1 MSNRNNRMVARRYA
15 QAYYNIFGHELT
27 FAYFEALL
35 KAEQFIHEHKEII
48 SWLKV
53 PAMPDEAKLSALVK
67 LLIDEYACPQSL
79 KNLIQILIQDNRSY
93 LINIVLQE
101 IADIYQER
109 SDLHLFTIS
118 TSHKLLPEQC
128 DALAKFL
135 QHNKPGA
142 VIRRH
147 VVDKDLI
154 AGIRMQSNLE
164 LWEYSVR
171 KDLRAIE
178 LSLKNSKG

>member
-1 MSNRNNRMVARRYA
+1 MSDRNNRVIARRYA
-15 QAYYNIFGHELT
+15 QAYYNLFGHEIT
-27 FAYFEALL
+27 VAYFQAIQ
-35 KAEQFIHEHKEII
+35 KAEQFIHEHKNII

-53 PAMPDEAKLSALVK
+53 PAMPDDIKLSALVH
-67 LLIDEYACPQSL
+67 LLIKEHAGPESL
-79 KNLIQILIQDNRSY
+79 KNLVQILIQDNRSF
-93 LINIVLQE
+93 LIDVVLQE

-109 SDLHLFTIS
+109 SGLHFFTVS
-118 TSHKLLPEQC
+118 TSHALSAEQS
-128 DALAKFL
+128 DAIEKFL
-135 QHNKPGA
+135 QSKKTGA
-142 VIRRH
+142 VLKQQL
-147 VVDKDLI
+147 VDKDLI